1 MKRKDGK
8 WRDNRA
14 HTSPITFY
22 TQGFFSKFLTSS
34 KAFPKTRINLNQYDQ
49 NFRINFKLRL
59 DYDFI
64 GSQIP
69 F

>member
-14 HTSPITFY
+14 HTSHITFLY
-22 TQGFFSKFLTSS
+22 SGFFSKFLTSS
-34 KAFPKTRINLNQYDQ
+34 KAFPKARINLIQYDQ

>member
-22 TQGFFSKFLTSS
+22 TQGFSKFLTSS

>member
-8 WRDNRA
+8 WRNNRA

-22 TQGFFSKFLTSS
+22 TQVFSEFLTSS

>member
-1 MKRKDGK
+1 MESGG
-8 WRDNRA
+8 
-14 HTSPITFY
+14 ITGHILPLLLFVLRV
-22 TQGFFSKFLTSS
+22 FLKFLTSS

-49 NFRINFKLRL
+49 NFRINFKIRL

-64 GSQIP
+64 GSKIP

>member
-22 TQGFFSKFLTSS
+22 TQVFFKFLTSS

>member
-14 HTSPITFY
+14 HTSHITFY
-22 TQGFFSKFLTSS
+22 TQGFLKFLTSS
-34 KAFPKTRINLNQYDQ
+34 KAFPKARINLNQYDQ